1 MAEPTAPPAPPNA
14 ASPPKL
20 GTFLGVFTPTILT
33 ILGLMLYL
41 RMGWVVGN
49 AGLWGALGIVVV
61 ANVITFLTALS
72 MSTLATNMRV
82 GVGGAYYM
90 ISRTLGL
97 EFGGAI
103 GIPLY
108 LSQTLSITL
117 YAYGLGE
124 SLGVLWPGM
133 PDVAVR
139 VIAVVTVVG
148 VTLFAARS
156 TELTLKAQIPVMVLI
171 VLSLIALFVGVDW
184 SVQQADN
191 FGAYTDPEVTGF
203 WDVFAVFF
211 PAVTGVLAGVSLSG
225 DLKDPRTAIP
235 RGALGAVAVGF
246 LIYLVLPIAMAYAAT
261 SDTLA
266 ANKLIFTEVAL
277 LGPVLVMGGLWGAI
291 LSSAF
296 GSILGAPRTLQALA
310 MDGLAPRALAENDAK
325 TGEPLLGLRISGAIA
340 LVAAIALP
348 SLNMVAEWVTVFFLT
363 TYGALNV
370 VACIESLVGDSG
382 FRPTIRVHWVFSALG
397 AFGCFLAMF
406 LINPLACIVA
416 IAVEVLLFY
425 ILSRRSLQSTWGDV
439 RTGLWLT
446 TARFVLMQ
454 LRYARVD
461 PRNWRPHILV
471 FTSRLRANIPM
482 AQLAAEIGQ
491 RRGIVTIMELLVG
504 ESPNPVKLRQRVAEN
519 HSLMQKARLTAFCE
533 AIAVAELESG
543 IVGVTQANGFAGLQS
558 NTVMLGYPGG
568 GSMGMIRMLKVVR
581 TLGDL
586 EKCVI
591 VHRPGPPPSTEP
603 PRSGAKAPPRLLV
616 WWTGREH
623 NGDLMLLLAHLL
635 KGTQR
640 YRGGELILR
649 SIVASEADA
658 ERRRAEFA
666 EFLPEIRIPATVD
679 VIVNGDG
686 RPVAEIIRER
696 SRDASL
702 VFLGLAVA
710 PVGSEEAVAEGL
722 ETLVQGLPETLL
734 VHNAGPFR
742 GTLL

>member
-1 MAEPTAPPAPPNA
+1 MAEPSAPTAEA
-14 ASPPKL
+14 ATQPPKL

-49 AGLWGALGIVVV
+49 AGLLGALAIILV
-61 ANVITFLTALS
+61 ANAITLMTALS

-82 GVGGAYYM
+82 GVGGAYYL

-124 SLGVLWPGM
+124 SLGVLWPDM
-133 PDVAVR
+133 PAIAVR

-171 VLSLIALFVGVDW
+171 GVSLVALLVGVDW
-184 SVQQADN
+184 DGQQAESL
-191 FGAYTDPEVTGF
+191 GTYTDPEVDGF
-203 WDVFAVFF
+203 WSVFAVFF

-225 DLKDPRTAIP
+225 DLKDPRVAIP

-246 LIYLVLPIAMAYAAT
+246 VIYLIVPIAMAYAAT
-261 SDTLA
+261 TDELV
-266 ANKLIFTEVAL
+266 ANKLIFTQVAL
-277 LGPVLVMGGLWGAI
+277 LGPWLVMGGLWGAI

-310 MDGLAPRALAENDAK
+310 MDGLAPRVLGENDAK
-325 TGEPLLGLRISGAIA
+325 TGEPLLGLRISGGIA
-340 LVAAIALP
+340 LVAAILLP
-348 SLNMVAEWVTVFFLT
+348 SLNVVAEWVTVFFLT

-382 FRPTIRVHWVFSALG
+382 FRPTIRVHWIFSALG
-397 AFGCFLAMF
+397 AAGCFLAMF
-406 LINPLACIVA
+406 LINPVACVVA
-416 IAVEVLLFY
+416 ILVEVLLFY
-425 ILSRRSLQSTWGDV
+425 VLSRRSLQSTWGDV

-471 FTSRLRANIPM
+471 FTSRLRQNIPM

-491 RRGIVTIMELLVG
+491 QRGIVTIMELLVG
-504 ESPNPVKLRQRVAEN
+504 ETPDPKKIRRRVAEN
-519 HSLMQKARLTAFCE
+519 HKLMETARLTAFCE
-533 AIAVAELESG
+533 VVAVAGLESG
-543 IVGVTQANGFAGLQS
+543 IVDVTQANGFAGLQS
-558 NTVMLGYPGG
+558 NTVMLGYPGEG
-568 GSMGMIRMLKVVR
+568 TLGMSRLLSLTR
-581 TLGDL
+581 TLDGL

-591 VHRPGPPPSTEP
+591 VHRPGPKRERGKGPPT
-603 PRSGAKAPPRLLV
+603 LIM
-616 WWTGREH
+616 WWAGKEH

-640 YRGGELILR
+640 YRGASLVLK
-649 SIVASEADA
+649 SIVGTEGEATK
-658 ERRRAEFA
+658 RRAEFA
-666 EFLPEIRIPATVD
+666 ELLPEIRINAAVD
-679 VIVNGDG
+679 VIVNASD
-686 RPVAEIIRER
+686 RPVRELIHEH
-696 SRDASL
+696 SQGAAL
-702 VFLGLAVA
+702 VFLGLPVA
-710 PVGSEEAVAEGL
+710 SAGTEEAVAAGL
-722 ETLVQGLPETLL
+722 QSLVEGLPETLL

-742 GTLL
+742 GRLL